1 MAVEVFE
8 GNTSDPNKFINQIDK
23 VSSRFGIKRVVC
35 VGDSGMSTQARIR
48 EYLKDKEGLDSI
60 SALRASA
67 SNTEISRRISYSIS
81 SV

>member
-1 MAVEVFE
+1 M
-8 GNTSDPNKFINQIDK
+8 T
-23 VSSRFGIKRVVC
+23 SRFGIKRVVW

-48 EYLKDKEGLDSI
+48 EDLKDKEGLDSI

-67 SNTEISRRISYSIS
+67 SNTEISRRISYSII